1 MVKSKEEMKRFKNVV
16 LMDDQKCDVF
26 LIAKKMVKTNL
37 VNWSAVHKKSS
48 DEVGKWLVK
57 VMRSF

>member
-26 LIAKKMVKTNL
+26 QIAKKMVKTNL
-37 VNWSAVHKKSS
+37 VNWSAVHKKS
-48 DEVGKWLVK
+48 
-57 VMRSF
+57 